1 VTCFNIAGDVQLND
15 DETDI
20 LTVSGVR
27 LIRERL
33 RVAIGTALGTW
44 RYDATKGFPYQEIL
58 AARPDSR
65 RIQLIFSVWLA
76 EQAGIVS
83 VDSVTV
89 SFVERLCRIDF
100 SATTD
105 AGSLSD
111 SIGLL

>member
-1 VTCFNIAGDVQLND
+1 MTCFNIAGDIQLTD

-33 RVAIGTALGTW
+33 RVAIGTARGTW
-44 RYDATKGFPYQEIL
+44 RYDVSKGFPYQEIL
-58 AARPDSR
+58 ATRPDSN
-65 RIQLIFSVWLA
+65 RIQLLFSTWLA
-76 EQAGIVS
+76 SQAGIVS
-83 VDSVTV
+83 VDRVVV

-111 SIGLL
+111 SIGLV